1 MINFRLKFSLFV
13 FILSVSTQAQQI
25 KVSFSE
31 KAFDGVFSGKVFLYL
46 SKDGKT
52 PKDLVVGIPALSCFA
67 IAVTNIK
74 PNATVVFDDTATS
87 YPVKLSDL
95 ERGEYYVQA
104 VWDRNMGGRNI
115 GNSPGNLYSE
125 PIKINLTKN
134 TKANFIIQCDQKIAK
149 PTFKET
155 EFVKEINSPSELLSK
170 FYKRETTVNAAVL
183 LPKEYYKEPT
193 RKFPIHFIIFG
204 FGGDYHE
211 YSGKEE
217 TSIPLENAPCITVIL
232 DGNCPTGHSTYA
244 NSDNNGPWADALV
257 KEFIPIVEK
266 KYRANGA
273 RLLSGHSS
281 GGWSVLWLQVNYP
294 ETFAGCWSSAPD
306 PVDFRNFQQIDLY
319 TDKNMFYDK
328 EENLRL
334 DAAVGGYIPWLY
346 LRDDYRIEDVIYR
359 GEQYA
364 SWNAVFGKKTK
375 DGSPEKICNMKT
387 GEIDSNVVSHW
398 KEYDIS
404 LLIRT
409 NWQQL
414 KPTLDSKIRISTG
427 NQDTYFLNQAVELL
441 EIETKKL
448 NADFVYDYY
457 PGDHFTVH
465 TTEYNTAGYV
475 FLANKYAVWV
485 SKKTALGN

>member
-1 MINFRLKFSLFV
+1 MNFRLKFSLFV

-25 KVSFSE
+25 KVSFST
-31 KAFDGVFSGKVFLYL
+31 KAYEGAFSGKVLLYL
-46 SKDGKT
+46 SKDGKS
-52 PKDLVVGIPALSCFA
+52 PKDLGIGLPTLSCFA
-67 IAVTNIK
+67 IDVNNIN
-74 PNATVVFDDTATS
+74 PNGTVVFDDTAIS
-87 YPVKLSDL
+87 YAVKLSNI

-104 VWDRNMGGRNI
+104 VWDRNLGGRNI
-115 GNSPGNLYSE
+115 GNSPENLYSK
-125 PIKINLTKN
+125 PIKINLTRN
-134 TKANFIIQCDQKIAK
+134 TKATYSIQCDQIIPK

-155 EFVKEINSPSELLSK
+155 EFTKEIKVPSALLSV
-170 FYKRETTVNAAVL
+170 FYKRDITIDAAVI

-193 RKFPIHFIIFG
+193 RKFPVHFIIFG

-217 TSIPLENAPCITVIL
+217 ASIPLENAPCITVIL

-244 NSDNNGPWADALV
+244 NSDNNGSWSDALV
-257 KEFIPIVEK
+257 KEFIPMVEK
-266 KYRANGA
+266 KYRCNSA

-281 GGWSVLWLQVNYP
+281 GGWSVLWLQINYP

-319 TDKNMFYDK
+319 TNKNMFYDK
-328 EENLRL
+328 EGNLRL

-346 LRDDYRIEDVIYR
+346 LRDDYRIEDVLYR

-375 DGSPEKICNMKT
+375 DGAPEKICNTKT
-387 GEIDSNVVSHW
+387 GEIDSNVVAHW
-398 KEYDIS
+398 KAYDIS

-414 KPTLDSKIRISTG
+414 KTELNGKIRISTG
-427 NQDTYFLNQAVELL
+427 NQDNYFLNQAVELL
-441 EIETKKL
+441 EVETKKL

-465 TTEYNTAGYV
+465 TPEYDTAGYA
-475 FLANKYAVWV
+475 FLANKYAAWV